1 LIVLAKRDRIVPNK
15 RDFLGTGL
23 MEPYRPTSRVLAVLE
38 MLQSRRRITGAEIA
52 ERLEVSARTARR
64 YVETLRELGVPV
76 EGERGRGGAYSLRS
90 GFKLPPPMMFTNE
103 EALGLALGLMAARDL
118 GLSGVAPAIE
128 GALSMLE
135 RVMPEALRELIK
147 VLEET
152 VTTAAAWPAARAS
165 GEAVVTLATAA
176 RDGRRVRVRYRSGLH
191 EQTERQV
198 DTYAVVRREGYWYV
212 VGYDHLREAMRL
224 FRIDRI
230 LEAESIEAT
239 FERPPGFD
247 AHEHV
252 LDALATLPH
261 DHWSVEVV
269 LEATLEEA
277 REQVPTLGVTLE
289 ETPNE
294 GVILRSS
301 TSDLDWMTSVLAG
314 LRFPFAVRKPPEL
327 REALKR
333 QAEKI
338 AVLAERT
345 LYPSS
350 A

>member
-1 LIVLAKRDRIVPNK
+1 
-15 RDFLGTGL
+15 

-38 MLQSRRRITGAEIA
+38 MLQSRRKITGAEIA

-76 EGERGRGGAYSLRS
+76 EGERGRGGAYSLRP
-90 GFKLPPPMMFTNE
+90 GFKLPPMMFTNE

-128 GALSMLE
+128 GALSKLE
-135 RVMPEALRELIK
+135 QVIPEALRELVK

-165 GEAVVTLATAA
+165 GEAVAILAAAA

-224 FRIDRI
+224 FRIDRV
-230 LEAESIEAT
+230 LEAEPLEAT

-247 AHEHV
+247 APERV
-252 LDALATLPH
+252 LDALATMPH
-261 DHWSVEVV
+261 DRWSVEVV

-277 REQVPTLGVTLE
+277 REQVPTLGVALE

-294 GVILRSS
+294 GIILRSS

-314 LRFPFAVRKPPEL
+314 LRFPFSVRKPPEL

-345 LYPSS
+345 QYPSS

>member
-1 LIVLAKRDRIVPNK
+1 
-15 RDFLGTGL
+15 
-23 MEPYRPTSRVLAVLE
+23 
-38 MLQSRRRITGAEIA
+38 
-52 ERLEVSARTARR
+52 
-64 YVETLRELGVPV
+64 
-76 EGERGRGGAYSLRS
+76 
-90 GFKLPPPMMFTNE
+90 MMFTNE

-128 GALSMLE
+128 GALSKLE

-176 RDGRRVRVRYRSGLH
+176 RDGRRVRMRYRSGLH

-198 DTYAVVRREGYWYV
+198 DTYAMIRRGGYWYV

-230 LEAESIEAT
+230 LEAEPIEAT

-247 AHEHV
+247 APEHV
-252 LDALATLPH
+252 LDALATMPH

-277 REQVPTLGVTLE
+277 REQVPTLGVALE

-301 TSDLDWMTSVLAG
+301 TSDLDWMTSMLAG

-338 AVLAERT
+338 AVLAEHT
-345 LYPSS
+345 QNPSS